1 MNGIRKRFGQRRI
14 IEHPHKELHANAQ
27 DPGFLH
33 LTGPG
38 RAPDVREALFLCI
51 RDPDRAAGLPE
62 ENY

>member
-1 MNGIRKRFGQRRI
+1 MNGIRKRFRQRRI